1 MAKGSA
7 GLEENIAG
15 LLSYIIGIV
24 GLVLFFI
31 EKESKFI
38 KFHAAQSILLNLA
51 IFIPYSILSVLTR
64 IPGLG
69 LIFMLVS
76 FAWFVIGVVAVIF
89 TAIKA
94 YKMEEFKLP
103 VIGDIASNLANK

>member
-1 MAKGSA
+1 MAKGSS

-31 EKESKFI
+31 EKESKYI

-51 IFIPYSILSVLTR
+51 IVIPYSILSVLTR

-69 LIFMLVS
+69 LVFMLIS
-76 FAWFVIGVVAVIF
+76 FAWCIIGLVAVILC
-89 TAIKA
+89 AIKA
-94 YKMEEFKLP
+94 YKMEEYKLP
-103 VIGDIASNLANK
+103 VIGDIAANLANK